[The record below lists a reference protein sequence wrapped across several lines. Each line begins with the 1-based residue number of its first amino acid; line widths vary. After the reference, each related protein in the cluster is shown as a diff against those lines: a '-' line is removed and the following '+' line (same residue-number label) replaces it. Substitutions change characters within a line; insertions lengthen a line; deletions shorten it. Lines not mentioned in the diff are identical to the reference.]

1 MNTSVT
7 TPDTSIKIL
16 LIVFAALLFGQ
27 CIFLG
32 VILLIHAQGFQLV
45 EEGVEIFEY
54 VAVAL
59 TLTAIGVSTFLYRNM
74 MNQSEAPSPSPD
86 SIATYRT
93 ATIIRLAILEGGNM
107 VNLVFYLLTGKE
119 MFLGL
124 FAVIIAAFF
133 LARPAS
139 DKFASDT

>member
-1 MNTSVT
+1 MNTSAT

-16 LIVFAALLFGQ
+16 LIVFAALLLGQ
-27 CIFLG
+27 CFFLG
-32 VILLIHAQGFQLV
+32 VILLIHAQGFQFI
-45 EEGVEIFEY
+45 EEGAGIFQY

-59 TLTAIGVSTFLYRNM
+59 TLTAIGVSTILYRNM
-74 MNQSEAPSPSPD
+74 MNQSHALSPRPD
-86 SIATYRT
+86 PIATYRT

-119 MFLGL
+119 IFLGL
-124 FAVIIAAFF
+124 FAAIIAAFF

-139 DKFASDT
+139 DKIASDS

>member
-1 MNTSVT
+1 MNTSAA

-16 LIVFAALLFGQ
+16 LIVFAMLLLGQ

-32 VILLIHAQGFQLV
+32 VIVLIHSQGFQLI
-45 EEGVEIFEY
+45 EEGAEIFQY

-74 MNQSEAPSPSPD
+74 MNQAHALSPGPD
-86 SIATYRT
+86 PIATYRT

-119 MFLGL
+119 IFLGL
-124 FAVIIAAFF
+124 FAAIIAAFF

-139 DKFASDT
+139 DKIASDS

>member
-1 MNTSVT
+1 MNAPAT

-16 LIVFAALLFGQ
+16 LIVFAALLLGQ

-32 VILLIHAQGFQLV
+32 VILLIHSQGFQLI
-45 EEGVEIFEY
+45 EEGAEIFQY

-74 MNQSEAPSPSPD
+74 MNQAHALSPRPD
-86 SIATYRT
+86 PIATYRT

-107 VNLVFYLLTGKE
+107 VNLVFYLLTEKE
-119 MFLGL
+119 IFLGL
-124 FAVIIAAFF
+124 FAAIIAAFF

-139 DKFASDT
+139 DKIASDS

>member
-1 MNTSVT
+1 MNTTAT

-16 LIVFAALLFGQ
+16 LLVFAALLLGQ

-32 VILLIHAQGFQLV
+32 VIVHIHSQGFQLI
-45 EEGVEIFEY
+45 EEGAEIFQY

-59 TLTAIGVSTFLYRNM
+59 TLTAIGVSTFLHRNM
-74 MNQSEAPSPSPD
+74 MNQAKAPSSRPD
-86 SIATYRT
+86 SISTYRT

-107 VNLVFYLLTGKE
+107 VNLVFYLLTAKE
-119 MFLGL
+119 IFLGL
-124 FAVIIAAFF
+124 FAVLIAAFF

-139 DKFASDT
+139 DKITSDS

>member
-1 MNTSVT
+1 MNTSAT
-7 TPDTSIKIL
+7 SPDSPIKIL
-16 LIVFAALLFGQ
+16 LIVFAALLIGQ

-32 VILLIHAQGFQLV
+32 VILLVHAQGFQLV
-45 EEGVEIFEY
+45 EEGVEIFQY

-74 MNQSEAPSPSPD
+74 TNQAQVQSPSPD
-86 SIATYRT
+86 PIATYQT

-119 MFLGL
+119 IFLVL
-124 FAVIIAAFF
+124 FAVIIAAFV

-139 DKFASDT
+139 DNVASDS

>member
-1 MNTSVT
+1 MNTTAT

-16 LIVFAALLFGQ
+16 LLVFAALLLGQ

-32 VILLIHAQGFQLV
+32 VIVLIHSQGFQLI
-45 EEGVEIFEY
+45 EEGAEIFQF

-59 TLTAIGVSTFLYRNM
+59 TLTAIGVSTFLYKNM
-74 MNQSEAPSPSPD
+74 MNLTQARPPRPD
-86 SIATYRT
+86 PISTYRT

-107 VNLVFYLLTGKE
+107 VNLVFYLLTEKE
-119 MFLGL
+119 IFLGL
-124 FAVIIAAFF
+124 FAVIIAAFV

-139 DKFASDT
+139 DKIASD